1 MRLPAGFI
9 VLSSFVALLSGCANF
24 DTRGDRP
31 LPETTPAPSTQGGG
45 YYKDDGP
52 GDNIPANLADVPNA
66 VPRVEPLHRGAN
78 KPYSALGKEYVPTTN
93 AQGFRQLGMAS
104 WYGRRYHGK
113 PTSSGEPYDMY
124 GMTAAHPTLPIPSYV
139 RVTNPDNGR
148 SVVLRVNDRGPFH
161 ADRAIDL
168 SYTAAWKL
176 DILKQVSPV
185 VIEALDPTAPL
196 PAAPAMPVVEN
207 PLPPVA
213 AAPQTDPAPVAAP
226 MAAPE
231 PVAPPPA
238 KPAAAAPAPVP
249 TIAPP
254 TTPATPVMSKPVI
267 QASGL
272 FLQLGAYTNAETAV
286 NFAKRVQQTLSV
298 PLPDMHYLLSGTVFK
313 LQTGPF
319 ASPAQADLAAA
330 ALKRELGIQPFKVT
344 R

>member
-1 MRLPAGFI
+1 MRLSAGFI
-9 VLSSFVALLSGCANF
+9 VLSSCLATLSGCANF
-24 DTRGDRP
+24 DTRGDRAP
-31 LPETTPAPSTQGGG
+31 TESTTTAPPAKNGG

-52 GDNIPANLADVPNA
+52 GDNIPTNLADVPDA
-66 VPRVEPLHRGAN
+66 IPKVEPLHRGAN
-78 KPYSALGKEYVPTTN
+78 KPYIALGQAYVPTTN

-161 ADRAIDL
+161 AGRAIDL

-185 VIEALDPTAPL
+185 LVEAIDPDAPL
-196 PAAPAMPVVEN
+196 MTIAQAPVQAPAVEAPLAPVNATPAA
-207 PLPPVA
+207 LPPVA
-213 AAPQTDPAPVAAP
+213 AAPVPETPA
-226 MAAPE
+226 M
-231 PVAPPPA
+231 APPVQTQPQTPALPPPPSTPIAA
-238 KPAAAAPAPVP
+238 KPAQPVK
-249 TIAPP
+249 T
-254 TTPATPVMSKPVI
+254 
-267 QASGL
+267 SGL
-272 FLQLGAYTNAETAV
+272 FLQLGAYSNAETAV
-286 NFAKRVQQTLSV
+286 NFAKNVRQKLSV
-298 PLPDMHYLLSGTVFK
+298 PLPDMHYLLSGTIFK

-319 ASPAQADLAAA
+319 ASAAQADLATA
-330 ALKRELGIQPFKVT
+330 ALKREFGLQPFKVT

>member
-1 MRLPAGFI
+1 M
-9 VLSSFVALLSGCANF
+9 LSGCANF
-24 DTRGDRP
+24 DTRGDRVP
-31 LPETTPAPSTQGGG
+31 TETTTAPPAKGGG

-52 GDNIPANLADVPNA
+52 GDNIPTNLAEVPDA
-66 VPRVEPLHRGAN
+66 VPKVEPLHRGAN
-78 KPYSALGKEYVPTTN
+78 KPYSALGKDYVPATD

-148 SVVLRVNDRGPFH
+148 SVVVRINDRGPFH
-161 ADRAIDL
+161 AERVIDL

-185 VIEALDPTAPL
+185 LVEAIDPTAPR
-196 PAAPAMPVVEN
+196 MPVAQVPVPAPPVET

-213 AAPQTDPAPVAAP
+213 VAP
-226 MAAPE
+226 
-231 PVAPPPA
+231 APPPVITPPQGPA
-238 KPAAAAPAPVP
+238 MLPPAAPIAAKSAAPAN
-249 TIAPP
+249 T
-254 TTPATPVMSKPVI
+254 
-267 QASGL
+267 SGL
-272 FLQLGAYTNAETAV
+272 FLQLGAYTNTETAV
-286 NFAKRVQQTLSV
+286 TFAKRAQQTLSV
-298 PLPDMHYLLSGTVFK
+298 PLPDMHFLLSGSVVK

-319 ASPAQADLAAA
+319 ASTAQADLAAA
-330 ALKRELGIQPFKVT
+330 AMKRELGIQPFKVT